1 MSPSSRRPIY
11 TNPSA
16 KTWTS
21 PPQEDFSRVLK
32 FHHSL
37 PDFKATPLVP
47 LPDLAKELGVKKI
60 FVKDESNRL
69 GLPAFKILGASWATF
84 RAITQRAKLPLEAEL
99 ADVARAAQKL
109 GLKLFTATDGNHGR
123 AVAKMAKI
131 LGIGAEV
138 FIPRDLD
145 DAAEGF
151 IVAEGA
157 NVTRIDGD
165 YDAAVL
171 KADEEG
177 TRQGG
182 VTVQDTA
189 WEGYEEI
196 PRVRGLDD
204 LVVES

>member
-1 MSPSSRRPIY
+1 M
-11 TNPSA
+11 
-16 KTWTS
+16 
-21 PPQEDFSRVLK
+21 
-32 FHHSL
+32 
-37 PDFKATPLVP
+37 
-47 LPDLAKELGVKKI
+47 KKI

-196 PRVRGLDD
+196 PRVRGLDN